1 MKITFN
7 GQLTETSSQNL
18 QALVIEMGAKEPF
31 AVALN
36 GHFVPRNQCS
46 SAQLDDGDSVE
57 LLSPIQGG

>member
-7 GQLTETSSQNL
+7 GQLTDSAADNL
-18 QALVIEMGAKEPF
+18 QSLVIAMGAKEPF

-36 GHFVPRNQCS
+36 GQFIPRSQCQTTLLS
-46 SAQLDDGDSVE
+46 DGDSVE